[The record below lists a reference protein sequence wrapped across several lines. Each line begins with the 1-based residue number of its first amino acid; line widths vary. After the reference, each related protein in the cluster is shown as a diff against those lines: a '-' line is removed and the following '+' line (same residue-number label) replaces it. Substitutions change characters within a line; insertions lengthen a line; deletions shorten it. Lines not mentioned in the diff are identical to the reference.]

1 MMNILRHVAA
11 GAADFAKRSRVR
23 EDGEAIARAGAE
35 FDDLDSDFA
44 IHAELLGEFEGVDA
58 GDDIGVSQIVVEQ
71 LDQLPRSNG
80 SKMGDEAREAIE
92 DRPGNIDDRKEH
104 TSELQSLMR
113 HLVCRLLL
121 EKKKEH

>member
-80 SKMGDEAREAIE
+80 SKMRSAERRG
-92 DRPGNIDDRKEH
+92 GKEG
-104 TSELQSLMR
+104 
-113 HLVCRLLL
+113 VGPCRSRG
-121 EKKKEH
+121 EPD

>member
-1 MMNILRHVAA
+1 MIKVLRHVAA
-11 GAADFAKRSRVR
+11 GDADFAKRSRVR

-92 DRPGNIDDRKEH
+92 EIGRASCRERVC
-104 TSELQSLMR
+104 QS
-113 HLVCRLLL
+113 V
-121 EKKKEH
+121 